1 MMDGLALKSL
11 FEKISS
17 DFSLWKTFME
27 AIQPPTDAASNSENT
42 YPRGQ
47 KDQHTDN
54 VSQVADEHLCDNP
67 SLVANLY
74 QLRGVNR

>member
-1 MMDGLALKSL
+1 
-11 FEKISS
+11 
-17 DFSLWKTFME
+17 ME
-27 AIQPPTDAASNSENT
+27 AIQPPTDAASNSGNMQ
-42 YPRGQ
+42 PRGQ

-74 QLRGVNR
+74 QSRGINPLRTIRFLKIWFFND